1 MYEVG
6 EYLQVADYFVVV
18 TGLSRPHVKAI
29 HQELH
34 VRLKKLGELHR
45 KPEGAD
51 MAWWVILDYDAVV
64 VHALQAEA
72 REYYDLDTLYSE
84 CTELDWREVELPPLT
99 LPGEEVLAAD
109 IDPALDIDPAQ
120 EA

>member
-1 MYEVG
+1 MG

-34 VRLKKLGELHR
+34 VRLKKLGEFHR
-45 KPEGAD
+45 EPEGAD

-84 CTELDWREVELPPLT
+84 CAELDWREIELPSLT
-99 LPGEEVLAAD
+99 PPSEAAGAVD
-109 IDPALDIDPAQ
+109 AEPAQ

>member
-1 MYEVG
+1 M
-6 EYLQVADYFVVV
+6 
-18 TGLSRPHVKAI
+18 
-29 HQELH
+29 
-34 VRLKKLGELHR
+34 RLKKLGEFHR
-45 KPEGAD
+45 EPEGAD

-84 CTELDWREVELPPLT
+84 CAELDWREIELPPLT
-99 LPGEEVLAAD
+99 PPSEVTDAD
-109 IDPALDIDPAQ
+109 AAQ

>member
-1 MYEVG
+1 MS

-34 VRLKKLGELHR
+34 VRLKKLGEFHR
-45 KPEGAD
+45 EPEGAD
-51 MAWWVILDYDAVV
+51 MAWWGILDYDAVV

-84 CTELDWREVELPPLT
+84 CAELDWRAIELPPLT
-99 LPGEEVLAAD
+99 PPSEVTDAD
-109 IDPALDIDPAQ
+109 AAQ

>member
-1 MYEVG
+1 MQVG
-6 EYLQVADYFVVV
+6 DYFVVV
-18 TGLSRPHVKAI
+18 TGTSRPHVKAI

-34 VRLKKLGELHR
+34 VRLKKLGEFHR
-45 KPEGAD
+45 EPEGAD

-84 CTELDWREVELPPLT
+84 CAELDWREIELPPLT
-99 LPGEEVLAAD
+99 PPSEVTDAD
-109 IDPALDIDPAQ
+109 AAQ

>member
-1 MYEVG
+1 MS

-34 VRLKKLGELHR
+34 VRLKKLGEFHR
-45 KPEGAD
+45 EPEGAD

-72 REYYDLDTLYSE
+72 REWETSSPAFDPSERHTVKDLF
-84 CTELDWREVELPPLT
+84 
-99 LPGEEVLAAD
+99 GE
-109 IDPALDIDPAQ
+109 
-120 EA
+120 